1 MILSRRPI
9 EPLLALVGCCL
20 VLMGCSSAADYSD
33 LMSSF
38 SGATDKA
45 KSAIE
50 TYDKTAAA
58 RMTDIVRT
66 EAIKDHMAIVRVGN
80 DCNRA
85 STRCRF
91 VAHASSTD
99 SNPKQLTIASL
110 ASEHLAAMQQI
121 ALYAKALK
129 DITAA
134 DATAQ
139 VKAAVDKAAGATTAL
154 AALAGP
160 TAPAITAFVAPA
172 GQLVVWAFGKYQEN
186 LKLSALRHA
195 TKDMR
200 STMKEATAK
209 FGEIA
214 NLMLRPERGRLA
226 DDVLEKEKKFEA
238 NPSRATLDALLTAAE
253 KLDEMLSLSPE
264 KVFKDLGAAHE
275 ALATSLDSDQP
286 MALSQAF
293 VLVNRLAADAEA
305 LYGVAEALRK
315 AAEAKRK

>member
-1 MILSRRPI
+1 MTLSGRPMKS
-9 EPLLALVGCCL
+9 LLSLFGCCL
-20 VLMGCSSAADYSD
+20 VLIGCSSAADYSD

-45 KSAIE
+45 KGAIE
-50 TYDKTAAA
+50 TYDKTAAV
-58 RMTDIVRT
+58 RMTDINRT
-66 EAIKDHMAIVRVGN
+66 EAIKANMAIVRVGN
-80 DCNRA
+80 DCNRNSA
-85 STRCRF
+85 RCRF
-91 VAHASSTD
+91 VARASSTD
-99 SNPKQLTIASL
+99 TDPKQLTIVSL
-110 ASEHLAAMQQI
+110 ASEHVAAMQQI

-134 DATAQ
+134 DATAE

-172 GQLVVWAFGKYQEN
+172 GQFVVWAFGKYQEH

-195 TKDMR
+195 TKEMR

-214 NLMLRPERGRLA
+214 NLMLRPERGQLV
-226 DDVLEKEKKFEA
+226 DDVLKKEKQFED
-238 NPSRATLDALLTAAE
+238 NPSRANLDALLTSAE
-253 KLDEMLSLSPE
+253 KLDEMLTLSPE
-264 KVFKDLGAAHE
+264 KVFKDMGAAHD

-286 MALSQAF
+286 MSLSHAF

-305 LYGVAEALRK
+305 LYGIAETLRK
-315 AAEAKRK
+315 AAEAKKK